1 MECSSQSNMIITY
14 IVSWQQE
21 EVKVTMQQVLIG
33 LILVAELLQKLVCQL
48 HYLGH
53 ALVILSTNT
62 NTTILENK

>member
-33 LILVAELLQKLVCQL
+33 LILVAELLQELVCQL

-62 NTTILENK
+62 NTTILEN